1 MAMTTLPIL
10 KPKPSNRQKPQVD
23 VSQYA
28 KVPPQAPEL
37 EAAVLGALM
46 LERDAADAVLPLLK
60 SPECLYVPANQ
71 KTYQAIQSLYRK
83 GSAID
88 MLTVSEE
95 LRKSGDLDMVGGVYY
110 LTTLMADVSSSA
122 HLESHVRLVLEKY
135 MQREIIRIAA
145 EAMSA
150 AYEGADDVFD
160 QLDAVQSNFAL
171 VNDSIRT
178 SNIKSFGASLRH
190 TIQGMQEAQE
200 RGGELLGYATGLTK
214 QDAITGGLSA
224 PDLITI
230 AAGTGEGKT
239 TLALNFAQ
247 HIAASGTPV
256 GFFSLE
262 MRDRQLVWKVLSSE
276 LQEQIKDIR
285 KGSIGSEKWN
295 RLHGMKQLF
304 NLPLFMYDKGG
315 INITELKAVAR
326 TMHKKMG
333 VRILFIDYVQLV
345 RATPGKRHGTREQE
359 VNEVSK
365 ELKAL
370 AMELDIPIIMLSQ
383 LNRIEKGVKR
393 MYRLSD
399 LRESGALEQDSDGV
413 VFIYRPTEH
422 GQTEMSID
430 GQQMR
435 FSETDAI
442 IDIAKW
448 RLGEKGM
455 MRVRFD
461 GAFNQFSDYDP
472 WQPEKPFSS
481 ALAAAAPQTFT
492 DYTDYTAPQHEQQ
505 DDAPF

>member
-1 MAMTTLPIL
+1 MPIP
-10 KPKPSNRQKPQVD
+10 KPKPAAQRKPQND
-23 VSQYA
+23 AAIYGRL
-28 KVPPQAPEL
+28 PPQAPEL

-46 LERDAADAVLPLLK
+46 LEQSAADTVMPLLK
-60 SPECLYVPANQ
+60 SPECLYVDANQ
-71 KTYQAIQSLYRK
+71 KIYSAIQTLYRK

-88 MLTVSEE
+88 MLTVCEE
-95 LRKSGDLDMVGGVYY
+95 LRKTNEIESVGGAYY
-110 LTTLMADVSSSA
+110 VTSLTMNVVSAA
-122 HLESHVRLVLEKY
+122 HLESHARIVLEKY
-135 MQREIIRIAA
+135 MQREIIRIAS
-145 EAMSA
+145 EAMNA

-160 QLDAVQSNFAL
+160 QLDAVQANFGL

-178 SNIKSFGASLRH
+178 SNIKSFGASLKA
-190 TIQGMQEAQE
+190 TIAGMQEAQE
-200 RGGELLGYATGLTK
+200 RGGDLIGHATGLTK
-214 QDAITGGLSA
+214 LDAISSGLSA

-239 TLALNFAQ
+239 TFALNLAQ
-247 HIAASGTPV
+247 HIAASGTPA

-262 MRDRQLVWKVLSSE
+262 MRDRQLVWKVLSGE

-285 KGSIGSEKWN
+285 KGSIGTEKWN

-333 VRILFIDYVQLV
+333 VRVLFIDYVQLV

-370 AMELDIPIIMLSQ
+370 AMELDMPIIMLSQ
-383 LNRIEKGVKR
+383 LNRLEKGVKR

-422 GQTEMSID
+422 GQAEMNVD

-435 FSETDAI
+435 FTETDAM

-448 RLGEKGM
+448 RLGETGM
-455 MRVRFD
+455 FRVRFD
-461 GAFNQFSDYDP
+461 GAFNKFSDYDP
-472 WQPEKPFSS
+472 WQPAKPFSA
-481 ALAAAAPQTFT
+481 ALAAAAPQSFT
-492 DYTDYTAPQHEQQ
+492 DYTVPQHEQG
-505 DDAPF
+505 DAPF